1 VSSRAPAPPGYLAAQ
16 GRGRRFWQRVV
27 GEWECS
33 PAELELLAEACRTL
47 DELQALRRAVAREGA
62 TVLGSQGQ
70 RRAHPALTELRLG
83 RGELRRLLD
92 ALGLEVAAGAA
103 EDEEVVSLTSR
114 RAQRAARTR
123 WDKQRGGAHA

>member
-1 VSSRAPAPPGYLAAQ
+1 VSGKAPAPPSYLEKQ
-16 GRGRRFWQRVV
+16 GRGRKFWQRVV

-62 TVLGSQGQ
+62 TVAGSTGQ

-92 ALGLEVAAGAA
+92 ALGLEAAVGA
-103 EDEEVVSLTSR
+103 EEGGEVVTLASR
-114 RAQRAARTR
+114 KAQRAARAR
-123 WDKQRGGAHA
+123 WDKQREGRS

>member
-1 VSSRAPAPPGYLAAQ
+1 VSGRAPAPPGYLAAQ
-16 GRGRRFWQRVV
+16 GRGRRFWQQVV

-62 TVLGSQGQ
+62 TVAGSQGQ
-70 RRAHPALTELRLG
+70 RRAHPALTEPRLG

-92 ALGLEVAAGAA
+92 ALGLEAAGVGA
-103 EDEEVVSLTSR
+103 EGEDVVSLTSR
-114 RAQRAARTR
+114 RAQRAARAR
-123 WDKQRGGAHA
+123 WAKRGSSGHA

>member
-1 VSSRAPAPPGYLAAQ
+1 VLA
-16 GRGRRFWQRVV
+16 
-27 GEWECS
+27 EWECS

-62 TVLGSQGQ
+62 TVKGSQGQ

-92 ALGLEVAAGAA
+92 ALGLEAAAGAA
-103 EDEEVVSLTSR
+103 EGEEVVSLTSR

-123 WDKQRGGAHA
+123 WDRQRGAHA

>member
-1 VSSRAPAPPGYLAAQ
+1 
-16 GRGRRFWQRVV
+16 VV

-62 TVLGSQGQ
+62 VVKGSQGQ

-92 ALGLEVAAGAA
+92 ALGLEAAGAGTEG
-103 EDEEVVSLTSR
+103 EDVVSLTSR
-114 RAQRAARTR
+114 RAQRAARAR
-123 WDKQRGGAHA
+123 WQKQREGRA